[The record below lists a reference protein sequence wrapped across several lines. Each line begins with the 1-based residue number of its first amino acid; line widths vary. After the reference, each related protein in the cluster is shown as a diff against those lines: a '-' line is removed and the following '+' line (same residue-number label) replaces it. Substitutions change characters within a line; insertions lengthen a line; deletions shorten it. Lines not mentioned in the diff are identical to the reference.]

1 MQRNIDVVVRM
12 RSARKL
18 YAARQSG
25 IVRIFKPARPARM
38 DKEEFANVPD
48 FLALRIVWKN
58 KLAILTTLIDD
69 AKYPDRKIASLYRE
83 RWKIEVDFR
92 SIKSFMQMDIL
103 RCKTPEMIRKEIW
116 IYALA
121 YNLIRRIMVSA
132 ALHRG
137 TDPRSIS
144 FKATLQALHALGPLV
159 SSLCLETKRI
169 FYDTVSQIIVGT
181 RPYRREPRAIK
192 RRPKNHDLLMVPRWI
207 AREKLNR
214 VGLS

>member
-1 MQRNIDVVVRM
+1 
-12 RSARKL
+12 
-18 YAARQSG
+18 
-25 IVRIFKPARPARM
+25 
-38 DKEEFANVPD
+38 VPNS
-48 FLALRIVWKN
+48 LILRIVRKN

-69 AKYPDRKIASLYRE
+69 VRYPDRQIASLYRE
-83 RWKIEVDFR
+83 RWKIEVDLR
-92 SIKSFMQMDIL
+92 SIKSVMQMDVL

-121 YNLIRRIMVSA
+121 YNLIRWLMVST
-132 ALHRG
+132 ALNQG

-144 FKATLQALHALGPLV
+144 FKATLQALHALGPFV
-159 SSLCLETKRI
+159 HSLCSETKRL

-207 AREKLNR
+207 AREQLNR